1 MQPGETPMINP
12 NRNTSEDVLRRLKDE
27 SYERMRIEL
36 FNSVELKMKEFG
48 MNWDDLGRL
57 AGLNER
63 TPGNGPSRADE
74 AKWGVV
80 QGLLTLKELNVIAHL
95 FSCEPY
101 IIFRPR
107 DPWVK
112 T

>member
-1 MQPGETPMINP
+1 MINP
-12 NRNTSEDVLRRLKDE
+12 NRNSSEDVLRRLKAA

-36 FNSVELKMKEFG
+36 KNSIEILMRDFDMSWNDV
-48 MNWDDLGRL
+48 GRL
-57 AGLNER
+57 LGMKGIEKNPMWESYAKENIIEEGMSLEELNEL
-63 TPGNGPSRADE
+63 A
-74 AKWGVV
+74 AV
-80 QGLLTLKELNVIAHL
+80 

-107 DPWVK
+107 EPWTK